1 MKVFL
6 CENIHSDAL
15 RLLQS
20 RAEIIGDWGRIGE
33 VDAIINRNLRLDREL
48 LAKAQNLKVVAIHGT
63 GSDGVDLEYCKE
75 KGITAFNVPYQNSD
89 SVAELIVAL
98 SLVMLRK
105 LHLAD
110 RLVCGGA
117 EITTAPAVLMGG
129 ELAGK
134 TLGLVGVGDI
144 ARRAA
149 RIMKDGF
156 GVKVIGYSPSLTAQ
170 KAGALGIGFCPT
182 MREVLARADIVNV
195 GVHLTKDTVN
205 LIGAKELAAMKPTA
219 ILINTARGGVVDAD
233 ALYQALTTGKIAG
246 AACDVFTQ
254 EPPTKENPLVGLE
267 NFVATP
273 HIGANTDEALRR
285 VGVTMVEQIFAV
297 MDGQEPDYPCR

>member
-1 MKVFL
+1 
-6 CENIHSDAL
+6 
-15 RLLQS
+15 
-20 RAEIIGDWGRIGE
+20 
-33 VDAIINRNLRLDREL
+33 
-48 LAKAQNLKVVAIHGT
+48 
-63 GSDGVDLEYCKE
+63 
-75 KGITAFNVPYQNSD
+75 
-89 SVAELIVAL
+89 
-98 SLVMLRK
+98 
-105 LHLAD
+105 
-110 RLVCGGA
+110 
-117 EITTAPAVLMGG
+117 
-129 ELAGK
+129 
-134 TLGLVGVGDI
+134 
-144 ARRAA
+144 
-149 RIMKDGF
+149 
-156 GVKVIGYSPSLTAQ
+156 
-170 KAGALGIGFCPT
+170 

-297 MDGQEPDYPCR
+297 MDRQEPDYPCR